1 MRKLDVNIINYP
13 SKNLTNPLT
22 TYERFIFQ
30 HELLFY
36 RGEAETYP
44 ISLQQ
49 FKQTDLLSGDNI
61 LHLTARGYDEYHPS
75 KNYPPESVDA
85 PNSDGETPLITA
97 VRERNT
103 KTAVGIL
110 RMRPDINLQDHKG
123 NTALH
128 YAILNH
134 DSNAV
139 GRLCEAGADTSLR
152 NKKGK
157 SCLHTAA
164 ALANVAMLR
173 QIFRKQ
179 PESIKKINIQDHS
192 NATPLLDA
200 TKKGNAKIIQD
211 LLAKQACT
219 LLADD
224 DGNTPLH
231 WAVITNNAQTTRLLA
246 RISGRHDPVN
256 QNMDTPLT
264 LAAKKGFG
272 TIFGILIQYS
282 VDWTL
287 GGGFE
292 KTLLHAACQS
302 PSPILEFLLR
312 SHIIRYL
319 ERNDDDGLTPFH
331 YACSTGNEVA
341 LQKILQHE
349 PDLRTTN
356 KNGENPLMSAV
367 INSHYNVCTILLQLP
382 HFKKTINDTNV
393 NGETALHFA
402 FIIES
407 EEIIKLLRLHG
418 ATLNTHASAYKFIC
432 QRFTPKGELLPP
444 PTSCQHLV
452 KRYRSTKDDEESNPS
467 PMGN

>member
-1 MRKLDVNIINYP
+1 M
-13 SKNLTNPLT
+13 
-22 TYERFIFQ
+22 
-30 HELLFY
+30 
-36 RGEAETYP
+36 
-44 ISLQQ
+44 
-49 FKQTDLLSGDNI
+49 LSGDNI
-61 LHLTARGYDEYHPS
+61 LHLTTRGYYEYHPKITRRKVS
-75 KNYPPESVDA
+75 TRQIRMEKQS
-85 PNSDGETPLITA
+85 LITA

-103 KTAVGIL
+103 KTAVGML

-173 QIFRKQ
+173 HIFRKQ

-224 DGNTPLH
+224 NGNTPLH
-231 WAVITNNAQTTRLLA
+231 WAVITNNAQTTRLLVK
-246 RISGRHDPVN
+246 ISGRHDPVN
-256 QNMDTPLT
+256 QNMETPLI

-282 VDWTL
+282 VDWIL
-287 GGGFE
+287 GGGLE
-292 KTLLHAACQS
+292 NTLLHAACQS
-302 PSPILEFLLR
+302 PSPILEFFLR

-331 YACSTGNEVA
+331 YALPPPGRYCLVQSVKRDVVDRLCLPMMNLKFCL
-341 LQKILQHE
+341 LQAKGL
-349 PDLRTTN
+349 LTRT
-356 KNGENPLMSAV
+356 LMSATLDCLDLWLEFV
-367 INSHYNVCTILLQLP
+367 VSGWSEGVCSVLVDNWVVFEPTV
-382 HFKKTINDTNV
+382 F
-393 NGETALHFA
+393 
-402 FIIES
+402 
-407 EEIIKLLRLHG
+407 G
-418 ATLNTHASAYKFIC
+418 AS
-432 QRFTPKGELLPP
+432 
-444 PTSCQHLV
+444 
-452 KRYRSTKDDEESNPS
+452 
-467 PMGN
+467 